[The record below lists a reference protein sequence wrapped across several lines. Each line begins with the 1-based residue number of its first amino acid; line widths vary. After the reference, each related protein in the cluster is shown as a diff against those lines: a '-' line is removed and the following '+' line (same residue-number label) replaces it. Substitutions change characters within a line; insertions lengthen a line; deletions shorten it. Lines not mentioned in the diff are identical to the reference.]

1 MVFLKGY
8 EMLKIRFKTM
18 WISILLLTAIN
29 LFAKQ
34 SFDLRV
40 EVNHLRNS
48 KGVVQFAIYNK
59 DGSMPDEHFKK
70 FYKKSVAKITN
81 RSAFTVFK
89 DLPKGRYAVNILHD
103 ENENGKID
111 KGFLLPKEGIGF
123 SNYQSIG
130 ITHKPN
136 FKDASFVLD
145 QNMSKTIKVIYF

>member
-1 MVFLKGY
+1 
-8 EMLKIRFKTM
+8 MLKIRFKTM
-18 WISILLLTAIN
+18 WMSIFLLTAIN

-48 KGVVQFAIYNK
+48 KGVVQFTIYNK

-111 KGFLLPKEGIGF
+111 KGFYFPKRG
-123 SNYQSIG
+123 
-130 ITHKPN
+130 
-136 FKDASFVLD
+136 
-145 QNMSKTIKVIYF
+145 